1 MEDVRCYDSDLLGS
15 PTVWRARES
24 FGVMKTSIIEDAK
37 AVEYEEEEKTE
48 NEGER
53 EESNN

>member
-1 MEDVRCYDSDLLGS
+1 M
-15 PTVWRARES
+15 
-24 FGVMKTSIIEDAK
+24 MKTSIIEDVK
-37 AVEYEEEEKTE
+37 AIEYKEEEKTE